1 MRLYNQWVSIASI
14 SRSDPD
20 SQIWERVT
28 TRGLLFEASKDA
40 QLPRT
45 LRQGCE
51 ERAERPKEL

>member
-1 MRLYNQWVSIASI
+1 MPVLAFLFYPFCPFRF
-14 SRSDPD
+14 
-20 SQIWERVT
+20 QIWERVT